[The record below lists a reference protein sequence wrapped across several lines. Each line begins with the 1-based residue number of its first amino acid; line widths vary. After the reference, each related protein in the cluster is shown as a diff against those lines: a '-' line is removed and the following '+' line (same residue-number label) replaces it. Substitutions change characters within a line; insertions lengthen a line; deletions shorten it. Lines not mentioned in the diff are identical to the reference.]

1 MAATSPSQLHHSANE
16 SENRAYLFGPLV
28 DFLLLGGGSLVALVA
43 VRLLLGGGEYA
54 VSTSLAA
61 TIALSNFINHPHF
74 AHSYQ
79 IFYSDFKAKIR
90 STNYPREL
98 RLRYLAIGVYAP
110 ILIALYLAW
119 TVWAGM
125 PRLLG
130 LAANT
135 MFFLVGWHY
144 VKQGYGMAMVDAAL
158 KKRFY
163 NDQEK
168 KWLLLNAYAT
178 WIFSWI
184 TINYLLGSAPRKYF
198 GLEYFTIPVPAP
210 LLYLSAAC
218 TTVIAFKLI
227 KTLSQRKRPF
237 AWNGLIAYGTSI
249 YAWLLVRDPIVLLW
263 VPLFHSLQYLAVVWR
278 FQLNKSRTTK
288 SNFLGHPVGFRTR
301 IFAFAACGVVLGYVG
316 FWLAP
321 GWMNE
326 AIPYDKDLFG
336 PSLFFFIFWIFINVH
351 HYLIDTVMWRKGNPD
366 VARHIFGARTT
377 QSQPCEPQPS

>member
-1 MAATSPSQLHHSANE
+1 MSATRPIEMHQSTNE
-16 SENRAYLFGPLV
+16 ASNRAYLYSPLV
-28 DFLLLGGGSLVALVA
+28 DFLLLGGGSLIALMA
-43 VRLLLGGGEYA
+43 IRLFLGDGEPA
-54 VSTSLAA
+54 AATSLAA

-79 IFYSDFKAKIR
+79 IFYSDFRAKIR
-90 STNYPREL
+90 SADYPIEL
-98 RLRYLAIGVYAP
+98 RIRYLAIGVYAP

-130 LAANT
+130 LAANA

-163 NDQEK
+163 SDVEK
-168 KWLLLNAYAT
+168 NWLLLNAYTT

-184 TINYLLGSAPRKYF
+184 AINYFLGTTPKQYL

-210 LLYLSAAC
+210 LVFLAAAC
-218 TTVIAFKLI
+218 AATTALRL
-227 KTLSQRKRPF
+227 THALRQRKSNL

-249 YAWLLVRDPIVLLW
+249 YAWLLIRDPIVLLW

-278 FQLNKSRTTK
+278 FQLNKSRTTRTTL
-288 SNFLGHPVGFRTR
+288 LGQEVGFRTR
-301 IFAFAACGVVLGYVG
+301 IFAFAALGIVLGYVG

-321 GWMNE
+321 GWLNE
-326 AIPYDKDLFG
+326 VVPYDKNLFG
-336 PSLFFFIFWIFINVH
+336 PSLFFFLFWIFINVH

-366 VARHIFGARTT
+366 VARHIFGARGN
-377 QSQPCEPQPS
+377 QR